1 MHVNHNIS
9 ALIARTQLKKTDNN
23 LAASLQRLSSGYKIS
38 KSADNPAGLAIS
50 NKMRTQIR
58 ALEQASSNAS
68 DGDSIIQTAEGSL
81 SEVASMLQRMRELSV
96 QAANDT
102 NTLEDRTAIQNEID
116 ELMDELDRI
125 AKDTEYNNKYLLN
138 GSLSHTG
145 VSSSALTD
153 IFEISS
159 SVENKEYEITV
170 TALGK
175 KAELAF
181 TPTTPGMYYIN
192 GMPFSVEAGQ
202 DETAIKA
209 NLLDFCDSL
218 NLDMAADMT
227 LSTRVTGSTQ
237 IIKIDYPDGTTE
249 TSRGTD
255 AEIELGAG
263 FVAGKTSYRADG
275 NYVSIVDNGDF
286 RMAFEVRETY
296 AEGDS
301 FTINVY
307 NSGFL
312 SIQIGA
318 NEGQLLEMNLPEVSC
333 TTMGLRTADG
343 TNIINVCSENGAQNA
358 ITLFSNAIE
367 SLSAAR
373 AKLGAYQNRLD
384 SAISSLDISVE
395 NMTDAMSRITDTDM
409 ADEMTKYTQYSVIS
423 QAATSILAQANNRA
437 ETIMNILQ
445 M

>member
-23 LAASLQRLSSGYKIS
+23 LSASLQRLSSGYKIS

-102 NTLEDRTAIQNEID
+102 NTLDDRTAIQNEID

-125 AKDTEYNNKYLLN
+125 SKDTEYNNKYLLN

-175 KAELAF
+175 KAELPF
-181 TPTTPGMYYIN
+181 TPTTPGVYYIN
-192 GMPFSVEAGQ
+192 GMPFNVAAGQ

-237 IIKIDYPDGTTE
+237 IIKIDYPDGTTQ

-255 AEIELGAG
+255 AEIELGEG

-275 NYVSIVDNGDF
+275 NYVNIVDNGDF

-373 AKLGAYQNRLD
+373 ARLGAYQNRLD

>member
-9 ALIARTQLKKTDNN
+9 ALIARTQLKKADNN
-23 LAASLQRLSSGYKIS
+23 LSTSLQRLSSGYKIS

-102 NTLEDRTAIQNEID
+102 NTLDDRTAIQNEID

-125 AKDTEYNNKYLLN
+125 SKDTEYNNKYLLN

-159 SVENKEYEITV
+159 SVENKEYEIKV

-175 KAELAF
+175 KAELPF
-181 TPTTPGMYYIN
+181 TPTTPGVYYIN
-192 GMPFSVEAGQ
+192 GMPFNVAAGQ
-202 DETAIKA
+202 DATAIKA
-209 NLLDFCDSL
+209 NLLDFCDRL

-227 LSTRVTGSTQ
+227 LSTRVPGSTQ
-237 IIKIDYPDGTTE
+237 IIKIDYPDGTKQFK
-249 TSRGTD
+249 RGTD
-255 AEIELGAG
+255 AEIELVDG
-263 FVAGKTSYRADG
+263 FVAGKTSYTANG
-275 NYVSIVDNGDF
+275 NYVNVVDNGDF

-296 AEGDS
+296 TEGDS
-301 FTINVY
+301 FKINVY

-358 ITLFSNAIE
+358 IALFDDAIE